1 MALTAVDTMAAPDV
15 VGADMTVDA
24 DTGSVEMTVTAVVN
38 APQTHTPQTH
48 TPSTPA
54 NDLTRT
60 LLTASNP
67 A

>member
-1 MALTAVDTMAAPDV
+1 MAMTAVDAMAAPYV

-24 DTGSVEMTVTAVVN
+24 DTGAAEMTVADVVN
-38 APQTHTPQTH
+38 AHQIHPPQTH